1 MKELIN
7 KQIQENIDA
16 SQKLLNEDLLKYSI
30 ERATHLCLSSLT
42 NNGKLMLLG
51 NGGSA
56 ADCQHLA
63 AEFVTRLNFDRPSLC
78 AIALTTDT
86 SVMTAISND
95 YDYDQ
100 VFARQLKTIGSDGD
114 TLIAISTSGNSNNV
128 ITAAKLA
135 NEMKINVIGLTGEK
149 ISKLHDHSDVILNVP
164 SSDTARIQEM
174 HILIGHIICT
184 LVEKEL
190 FEDLRPLKK

>member
-1 MKELIN
+1 MNDLIKKQIKESINAKNNLLQSKELNERI
-7 KQIQENIDA
+7 EDA
-16 SQKLLNEDLLKYSI
+16 CKYCI
-30 ERATHLCLSSLT
+30 RSLQSK
-42 NNGKLMLLG
+42 GKLILLG

-56 ADCQHLA
+56 SDSQHLA
-63 AEFVTRLNFDRPSLC
+63 AEFITRLNFDRPSLA

-95 YDYDQ
+95 YAYNQ
-100 VFARQLKTIGSDGD
+100 VFARQLGAIGKKEDV
-114 TLIAISTSGNSNNV
+114 LLAFSTSGNSPNV
-128 ITAAKLA
+128 INAAKLA

-149 ISKLHDHSDVILNVP
+149 ISKLHDHSDIILNVP

-184 LVEKEL
+184 IVEKEF
-190 FEDLRPLKK
+190 FEDLRP

>member
-63 AEFVTRLNFDRPSLC
+63 AEFVTRLNFE
-78 AIALTTDT
+78 
-86 SVMTAISND
+86 
-95 YDYDQ
+95 DQ
-100 VFARQLKTIGSDGD
+100 VYVL
-114 TLIAISTSGNSNNV
+114 L
-128 ITAAKLA
+128 
-135 NEMKINVIGLTGEK
+135 
-149 ISKLHDHSDVILNVP
+149 P
-164 SSDTARIQEM
+164 
-174 HILIGHIICT
+174 
-184 LVEKEL
+184 
-190 FEDLRPLKK
+190 